1 MSDNIINLQYTTI
14 KDPLPDFIYKG
25 LEEYSKNANGYK
37 PQPKDLVDRL
47 AKNHN
52 VPSEMIFLTAGAD
65 EAIQM
70 FIHAYGTNTYAF
82 SPTYVVYSDAKEF
95 GNRFL
100 MAPSLV
106 ENEFSISTKSITEAT
121 LIFLANPNNP
131 CGLTEK
137 EKVLQLIKNNSHA
150 IVVSDEA
157 YGDFANLS
165 VIEEVKTNKN
175 IAVLKSF
182 SKGFG
187 MAGNRIGYIIANPGV
202 ISVVKNKNTW
212 ANISYL
218 SVGAAITALDHDK
231 YFNDNNIV
239 VSPGNGNSNIGLDDT
254 FVRISIGTKEQM
266 QIVKEL
272 IGEYKK

>member
-95 GNRFL
+95 GNLPVPLHLRNAVTKL
-100 MAPSLV
+100 MKGLGYGKGYQYAHDY
-106 ENEFSISTKSITEAT
+106 EEAKT
-121 LIFLANPNNP
+121 DLDCLP
-131 CGLTEK
+131 
-137 EKVLQLIKNNSHA
+137 
-150 IVVSDEA
+150 DE
-157 YGDFANLS
+157 
-165 VIEEVKTNKN
+165 
-175 IAVLKSF
+175 LKGR
-182 SKGFG
+182 K
-187 MAGNRIGYIIANPGV
+187 
-202 ISVVKNKNTW
+202 
-212 ANISYL
+212 YL
-218 SVGAAITALDHDK
+218 
-231 YFNDNNIV
+231 
-239 VSPGNGNSNIGLDDT
+239 
-254 FVRISIGTKEQM
+254 
-266 QIVKEL
+266 
-272 IGEYKK
+272 